1 MVHSKEISTSDLE
14 FAKAMQEKLGARTEE
29 ILLSLKTC
37 WPEKTLS
44 QMEAVAKASEKD
56 ISAAIKDFKESNS
69 QAEYATL

>member
-37 WPEKTLS
+37 
-44 QMEAVAKASEKD
+44 
-56 ISAAIKDFKESNS
+56 
-69 QAEYATL
+69 